1 MSPREFFDLVCKM
14 RKAQKRFFDNSSGLS
29 DGQKEYI
36 SKIILESQVDKE
48 IERVN
53 AILNNNLKVNNV

>member
-14 RKAQKRFFDNSSGLS
+14 RMAQKRFYANSSGLS
-29 DGQKEYI
+29 EGQKEYF
-36 SKIILESQVDKE
+36 SKLIFESQVDKE

>member
-14 RKAQKRFFDNSSGLS
+14 RMAQKKFYDKNFGLS
-29 DGQKEYI
+29 EGQMQYF
-36 SKIILESQVDKE
+36 SKLIFESQVDKE

-53 AILNNNLKVNNV
+53 AILKRKEQ

>member
-14 RKAQKRFFDNSSGLS
+14 RMAQKKFYSNSSGLS
-29 DGQKEYI
+29 EGQKQYF
-36 SKIILESQVDKE
+36 SKLIFESQVDKE

-53 AILNNNLKVNNV
+53 SILNRD